1 MPMSLRQDVSAASL
15 NMAAW
20 KANPIVYEINTWV
33 WLRDLSG
40 KYGYEINLLNVPKAE
55 LDDLASWGFDAVWL
69 MGVWRRGQATR
80 LSALNYL
87 HEYQFALPDVT
98 EADVP
103 GSAYAIHDYQVEEEL
118 GGRHGLAAFRQRLA
132 ARGIKLVLDYVP
144 NHVATDHSWIHSH
157 PEFFLQGSTSEL
169 ESRSEDFFLA
179 NTVNGDRVIA
189 RGRDP
194 YFPSW
199 IDTAQLNAF
208 SPGLRQAAIETLIDI
223 GNQCD
228 GVRCDMAMLMM
239 NSVFSE
245 TWGARAGSRLACEF
259 WTEIIPAVRSARP
272 QMLFMAEVYWDLEQ
286 EMQTQGFDYT
296 YDKRLYDRVI
306 DNDIPAIRAHLSADP
321 LFQRSHI
328 RFIENHDEERAASVL
343 GSDRQRVAA
352 ALICTL
358 PGAVLLHEGQ
368 LTGHSVKLPVQI
380 NRRPPQPED
389 PLLERFYR
397 RLLGETRHTLYR
409 LGHWQLIET
418 CPAREGDHA
427 CDSLIAYTWEYELER
442 RLITINL
449 AETWSRSRLDLSHW
463 ALPDGCSLQ
472 LYDVLTESHSEK
484 PIDDRAGNSIFLEI
498 PPQSAHIFRI
508 VVRKSGRCRAPN
520 EYDHPIQLPD
530 ATAKD

>member
-1 MPMSLRQDVSAASL
+1 MSLRQDVSAAPP
-15 NMAAW
+15 NAATW

-33 WLRDLSG
+33 WLRHLSD

-55 LDDLASWGFDAVWL
+55 IDDLASWGFDALWL
-69 MGVWRRGQATR
+69 MGVWHRGQATR

-87 HEYQFALPDVT
+87 HEYQLALPDVT

-103 GSAYAIHDYQVEEEL
+103 GSAYAIHDYQVEEQI
-118 GGRHGLAAFRQRLA
+118 GGRHGLAAFRERLA
-132 ARGIKLVLDYVP
+132 AQGIKLVLDYVP

-157 PEFFLQGSTSEL
+157 PEFFLQGATAEL
-169 ESRSEDFFLA
+169 ESRGEDFFLA
-179 NTVNGDRVIA
+179 NSVDGDKVIA

-208 SPGLRQAAIETLIDI
+208 SPGLRQAAIDALIDI
-223 GNQCD
+223 GHQCD
-228 GVRCDMAMLMM
+228 GLRCDMAMLVM
-239 NSVFSE
+239 NSVFSG
-245 TWGARAGSRLACEF
+245 TWGARAGSPPACEF
-259 WTEIIPAVRSARP
+259 WSEIIPAVRNVHP
-272 QMLFMAEVYWDLEQ
+272 QMLFMAEVYWDLEG

-306 DNDIPAIRAHLSADP
+306 DNDIPAIRAHLRADP
-321 LFQRSHI
+321 VLQRSHI

-368 LTGHSVKLPVQI
+368 LTGRSVKLPVQI
-380 NRRPPQPED
+380 NRGPQQPED

-397 RLLGETRHTLYR
+397 RLLAETRHALYR

-427 CDSLIAYTWEYELER
+427 SDSLIAHTWEYEAER
-442 RLITINL
+442 RLIAINL
-449 AETWSRSRLDLSHW
+449 ADTWSRSRLELSHW
-463 ALPDGCSLQ
+463 ALPGGCSLQ

-484 PIDDRAGNSIFLEI
+484 PVDDSGSESIFLEI
-498 PPQSAHIFRI
+498 PPQSAHIFHI
-508 VVRKSGRCRAPN
+508 VVRESGRSRAMK
-520 EYDHPIQLPD
+520 EHDRLD
-530 ATAKD
+530 RAT

>member
-1 MPMSLRQDVSAASL
+1 MSLRQDVSAASP
-15 NMAAW
+15 NVATW

-40 KYGYEINLLNVPKAE
+40 KYGYEINLFNVPNAE
-55 LDDLASWGFDAVWL
+55 IDDLASWGFDALWL

-87 HEYQFALPDVT
+87 HEYQLALPDIT

-103 GSAYAIHDYQVEEEL
+103 GSAYAIHDYQVEEQI
-118 GGRHGLAAFRQRLA
+118 GGRHGLAAFRERLA

-144 NHVATDHSWIHSH
+144 NHVATDHPWIHSH
-157 PEFFLQGSTSEL
+157 PEFFLQGAASEL

-179 NTVNGDRVIA
+179 NTVKGDKVIA

-208 SPGLRQAAIETLIDI
+208 SPGLRHAAIDALIDI

-228 GVRCDMAMLMM
+228 GLRCDMAMLMI

-245 TWGARAGSRLACEF
+245 TWGARAGSHPAREF
-259 WTEIIPAVRSARP
+259 WTEIIPAVRSVHP
-272 QMLFMAEVYWDLEQ
+272 QMLFMAEVYWDLEA
-286 EMQTQGFDYT
+286 EMQRQGFDYT

-306 DNDIPAIRAHLSADP
+306 DNDIGAIRAHLSADP
-321 LFQRSHI
+321 AYQRSHI

-343 GSDRQRVAA
+343 GSDRQRLAA
-352 ALICTL
+352 TLICTL

-368 LTGHSVKLPVQI
+368 LTGRSVKLPLQI
-380 NRRPPQPED
+380 NRRPQQPED

-397 RLLGETRHTLYR
+397 KLLGETLHPLYR

-418 CPAREGDHA
+418 CPAPGGDHA
-427 CDSLIAYTWEYELER
+427 CDSLIAYTWEYQVER

-449 AETWSRSRLDLSHW
+449 AEAWSRSRLNLSHW
-463 ALPDGCSLQ
+463 ALPDSCSLQ
-472 LYDVLTESHSEK
+472 LYDVLNESYSEK
-484 PIDDRAGNSIFLEI
+484 PIDDCLGGSIFLEI
-498 PPQSAHIFRI
+498 PPRSAHIFRI
-508 VVRKSGRCRAPN
+508 AVHKSGRSRAAKKH
-520 EYDHPIQLPD
+520 DHP
-530 ATAKD
+530 TA